1 MESKEESIKVE
12 TEIMDIK
19 MKFEVR
25 TTEKIIYRVEH
36 LRRNMKKLLKN

>member
-1 MESKEESIKVE
+1 MYMESKEESIKVE

-25 TTEKIIYRVEH
+25 MTEK
-36 LRRNMKKLLKN
+36 